1 MRERLR
7 KLIIRL
13 SPILLESMNISE
25 LASQLEISVT
35 TVSRVL
41 SGTAAK
47 YRISQTTSD
56 RVLKAA
62 DRYDVR
68 PDALGAGLRKG
79 KLGLIGLLLP
89 DITNPFFSS
98 LARAIERE
106 LRDVGLAVLL
116 GDSNE
121 DVDTERDKLSVML
134 ARRLDGLILVPVG
147 AGSVELE
154 KVVNNGSTPVVMVDR
169 IIPGLEVPSVCLD
182 NFSAGRMAVKHL
194 LEAGHR
200 KIGCLRGEPGSFADT
215 ERLRGFT
222 AALEEYGVSVNK
234 EIIRGSGYSR
244 ESGRSSARFIL
255 DQIRRPSALVTLCG
269 QGILSLLEVASE
281 MDVQLPDDLSVV
293 AFDEQP
299 WSSFLKPPL
308 TTIVQPIDELAKQV
322 VSLLLIEVRVVN
334 RSAPR
339 ITLQAELRER
349 SSVRCIEH

>member
-1 MRERLR
+1 M
-7 KLIIRL
+7 
-13 SPILLESMNISE
+13 
-25 LASQLEISVT
+25 
-35 TVSRVL
+35 
-41 SGTAAK
+41 
-47 YRISQTTSD
+47 
-56 RVLKAA
+56 
-62 DRYDVR
+62 
-68 PDALGAGLRKG
+68 
-79 KLGLIGLLLP
+79 
-89 DITNPFFSS
+89 
-98 LARAIERE
+98 
-106 LRDVGLAVLL
+106 LL

-244 ESGRSSARFIL
+244 
-255 DQIRRPSALVTLCG
+255 
-269 QGILSLLEVASE
+269 
-281 MDVQLPDDLSVV
+281 
-293 AFDEQP
+293 
-299 WSSFLKPPL
+299 
-308 TTIVQPIDELAKQV
+308 
-322 VSLLLIEVRVVN
+322 
-334 RSAPR
+334 
-339 ITLQAELRER
+339 
-349 SSVRCIEH
+349 

>member
-56 RVLKAA
+56 RVLEAA

-244 ESGRSSARFIL
+244 ESGISSARFIL
-255 DQIRRPSALVTLCG
+255 DPIRRPSALVTLSG